1 MLIPYSTDKS
11 DNFIGYGAVGIIA
24 ACLLGFLLTWPAE
37 RSFEK
42 RLWND
47 SLTAWTVA
55 EHEARVDSLTR
66 MAEEGLP
73 AASPEGGDGGQVPTS
88 MDQLPADLQE
98 LVRPAKA
105 PEDSFHRRI
114 QGLLERESPM
124 FRFGFHPASGRWFPG
139 ILFYQFVHAG
149 FLHLLG
155 NLVFFFA
162 FGVAIE
168 KRYGLKLFL
177 AFYLVGGVFA
187 ALAHAG
193 AFAGLHRGAWPDATL
208 VGASGS
214 IAAVMGAFLR
224 LYPSSRVNVFVWFL
238 RPRLGQI
245 PAWLFLGAWFLLE
258 FLRNHFLGGR
268 EGGGTAYMAHVAGF
282 VFGFALAPFL
292 PATDEVRE
300 EEREQARL
308 ARGPRGGGVAF
319 SFPDRPDDS
328 PIASASPTSAPAP
341 FVLPK
346 IPAELAKDALE
357 RGEIAKAKEHYEAQM
372 RLWVKGTAFDLD
384 NLAELY
390 LGVERDHPEVHL
402 DPLVLWECGIRLAA
416 DPRLT
421 DAARGCLEAAVREGT
436 TLPASMLQ
444 RGRDVLAGLGPKP
457 LPAGFDPPPP
467 AFLGLPPRPSS
478 PATHAPKP
486 AADPGA
492 SWLTD

>member
-24 ACLLGFLLTWPAE
+24 ACILGFLFTWPAE
-37 RSFEK
+37 RSFER

-47 SLTAWTVA
+47 SLSAWTIA

-66 MAEEGLP
+66 LAEEGLP
-73 AASPEGGDGGQVPTS
+73 TDLGEDQGEDRTVPS
-88 MDQLPADLQE
+88 MDDLPADLEE
-98 LVRPAKA
+98 LVRPSKSSD
-105 PEDSFHRRI
+105 DSIQHRI
-114 QGLLERESPM
+114 QAIMERESPL
-124 FRFGFHPASGRWFPG
+124 FRFGFHPGSGRWFPG
-139 ILFYQFVHAG
+139 IVLYQFLHAG

-168 KRYGLKLFL
+168 RRYGIKLFL
-177 AFYLVGGVFA
+177 SFYLVGGAFA
-187 ALAHAG
+187 ALAHVG
-193 AFAGLHRGAWPDATL
+193 AHAGLNRGDWPDATL

-292 PATDEVRE
+292 PATDEIRE

-308 ARGPRGGGVAF
+308 AKGPRGGGVAF
-319 SFPDRPDDS
+319 SFPDRPAD
-328 PIASASPTSAPAP
+328 PAPAPAAP

-346 IPAELAKDALE
+346 IPAELAKEALE
-357 RGEIAKAKEHYEAQM
+357 RGELAKAKEQYEAQM

-384 NLAELY
+384 NLADLY
-390 LGVERDHPEVHL
+390 LGLERDHPELEL
-402 DPLVLWECGIRLAA
+402 DPLVLWECGLRLAA

-421 DAARGCLEAAVREGT
+421 DAARACLTHAVREPSP
-436 TLPASMLQ
+436 LPASMLQ
-444 RGRDVLAGLGPKP
+444 RGKDVLQGLGPAP

-467 AFLGLPPRPSS
+467 AFLGLPPRPAA
-478 PATHAPKP
+478 PAVQPPKP
-486 AADPGA
+486 SAEPGT

>member
-11 DNFIGYGAVGIIA
+11 DNFIGYGAVGIIV

-37 RSFEK
+37 RSLER

-47 SLTAWTVA
+47 SLSAWTIA

-66 MAEEGLP
+66 LADQGPP
-73 AASPEGGDGGQVPTS
+73 AVSQEDETQAPIS
-88 MDQLPADLQE
+88 MDDLPADLKE
-98 LVRPAKA
+98 LMVPSKTS
-105 PEDSFHRRI
+105 EDSLHRRI
-114 QGLLERESPM
+114 QRLLEKESPM
-124 FRFGFHPASGRWFPG
+124 VRFGFHPASGRWFPG
-139 ILFYQFVHAG
+139 IVIYQFVHAG

-155 NLVFFFA
+155 NLIFFFA

-168 KRYGLKLFL
+168 KRYGIKLFL
-177 AFYLVGGVFA
+177 AFYLVGGAFA
-187 ALAHAG
+187 ALAHVG

-292 PATDEVRE
+292 PATDEIRE
-300 EEREQARL
+300 EERERALL

-319 SFPDRPDDS
+319 SFPDRPDL
-328 PIASASPTSAPAP
+328 APTAAPAP

-346 IPAELAKDALE
+346 IPAELAKDALQ
-357 RGEIAKAKEHYEAQM
+357 RGDLAAAKEQFEAQM

-390 LGVERDHPEVHL
+390 QGIERDHPELGL

-416 DPRLT
+416 DPRLG
-421 DAARGCLEAAVREGT
+421 DAARACLERALRDGT
-436 TLPASMLQ
+436 SLPASMIQ
-444 RGRDVLAGLGPKP
+444 RGRDVLAGLAPKP

-467 AFLGLPPRPSS
+467 AFQGLPPRP
-478 PATHAPKP
+478 PVAP
-486 AADPGA
+486 AAPPPSREGS

>member
-24 ACLLGFLLTWPAE
+24 ACLVGFLLTWPAE
-37 RSFEK
+37 RSFER

-47 SLTAWTVA
+47 SLAAWTAA

-66 MAEEGLP
+66 LAEEALP
-73 AASPEGGDGGQVPTS
+73 ADPDADPGENRAVPS
-88 MDQLPADLQE
+88 MDDLPADLE
-98 LVRPAKA
+98 DLVRPSKTSD
-105 PEDSFHRRI
+105 DSIQHRI
-114 QGLLERESPM
+114 QAVMERESPL
-124 FRFGFHPASGRWFPG
+124 FRFGFHPGSGRWFPG
-139 ILFYQFVHAG
+139 IVLYQFLHAG

-168 KRYGLKLFL
+168 RRYGIKVFL
-177 AFYLVGGVFA
+177 SFYLVGGVFA
-187 ALAHAG
+187 ALAHVG
-193 AFAGLHRGAWPDATL
+193 AHAGLNRGAWPDATL

-292 PATDEVRE
+292 PATEEIRQ
-300 EEREQARL
+300 EEREQALL

-319 SFPDRPDDS
+319 SFPDRPAD
-328 PIASASPTSAPAP
+328 PAPAP
-341 FVLPK
+341 PVPFALPK
-346 IPAELAKDALE
+346 IPAELAKEALE
-357 RGEIAKAKEHYEAQM
+357 RGDLAKAKEHYEAQM

-384 NLAELY
+384 NLADLY
-390 LGVERDHPEVHL
+390 LGLERDHPELEL
-402 DPLVLWECGIRLAA
+402 DPLVLWECGLRLAA
-416 DPRLT
+416 DPRLP
-421 DAARGCLEAAVREGT
+421 DAARACLTRAVREPSP
-436 TLPASMLQ
+436 LPPSMLQ
-444 RGRDVLAGLGPKP
+444 RGKDVLQGLGPAP

-467 AFLGLPPRPSS
+467 AFLGLPPRPAA
-478 PATHAPKP
+478 PAAQAPKP
-486 AADPGA
+486 PADPGA